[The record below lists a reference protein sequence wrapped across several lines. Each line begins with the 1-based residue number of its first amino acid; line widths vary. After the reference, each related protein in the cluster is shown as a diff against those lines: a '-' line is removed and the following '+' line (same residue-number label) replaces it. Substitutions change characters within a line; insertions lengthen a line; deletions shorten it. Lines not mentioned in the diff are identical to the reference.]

1 MPPKKRMVEPR
12 AEIEV
17 ETVAE
22 RGERDDRV
30 GDDIEFEGHSPPA
43 SSYSSRSCGSLSAEQ
58 LERILAANTKSM
70 MALLE
75 RRAVSPSHSSTDM
88 EGGRPLLT
96 RVDIPKWT
104 EGESPSDFFGK
115 YEQALSH
122 NGVERSKWG
131 SLLQVYISGSAQAS
145 FRQLNPA
152 VLADY
157 DQVKKEMLESLGD
170 TPDGADKR
178 WFSLNRQKGENH
190 RALFRRVHNT
200 GFRRMDG
207 LETKEACCNK
217 MILSKFLTL
226 LSPDCYASVTAKKP
240 ANGQEAA
247 RFAQEF
253 EEDVSFARSL
263 QSKAHGGY
271 YNSYRRENSS
281 RVEQQASVGSTNG
294 PRNGAS
300 GQVSNNSPS
309 SVQGQNVGSNQLNV
323 KSYNKDKSFKKE
335 RKPIVC
341 YGCGE
346 PDHIRPNCPNRI
358 RRVKSPVLGA
368 VMIVKGCLAGKDVE
382 NLRVDTGAE
391 RTVVRKD
398 LVPSSAYIGE
408 TVKLD
413 SWRGAQCTEHDLA
426 KILIKVGS
434 VEVLSTVAVV
444 EKLDCDA
451 LLGSDL
457 GKTMTRELMKLV
469 VPKLDEEEGEP
480 VRVTRAQARKEAARE
495 NEDDMISAQA
505 ECKPTTLSEIFDFPD
520 SYFEQDPV
528 PISVDELEEWPVFDD
543 DHLPLPSL
551 RVAGSDCLAKE
562 QKEDDSLKAV
572 LLLGVK
578 GEKGYAF
585 EKGVLVQY
593 TSDGV
598 DESVQRVI
606 VPVGRRLQV
615 LQLAHGGMT
624 AGHFGVKKTFARLSR
639 HFLWPGMW
647 SQVKGFVRTCSGCQK
662 GARLVNAK
670 APLQPL
676 PSVSEPFQKVAF
688 DIVGPLPRTTS
699 GYKYL
704 LTAMCLYTKFP
715 EAIPLKRIDNLSVLN
730 AMMEI
735 FSRYGMPKEL
745 LTDQGSVF
753 TSSLTRHM
761 CKTFEVHK
769 IRTSPYH
776 PQSDGALER
785 WHACL
790 KGMLKK
796 AEVNLKDWDQQ
807 LKYIL
812 FAYRD
817 TPHCVTGF
825 SPFSLMFGRDVK
837 GPLEFLKSS
846 WVEGREDDSSVGE
859 WLINVRA
866 KMCEMAE
873 VVSDREAKAK
883 AKMKQYYDKSASVKS
898 FVEGEMV
905 LRRKP
910 VLKGKMGSFW
920 EGPYEVEKK
929 VSPVTYLV
937 RLPGSANKARV
948 LHCNVLKKW
957 HTPTDRVHN
966 VVVIGEDESECES
979 SLGLKLVR
987 EGFVPSSIE
996 QQLLDDVLD
1005 RYRDVLS
1012 DKPGRTEAA
1021 ELCIRTGDS
1030 IPVRSHPYRIPPMWK
1045 EDVKK
1050 QMDQL
1055 LELGIIRPSTSPW
1068 SSSVVLAHKKDGGVR
1083 PCIDFRAVN
1092 AVTEPDP
1099 YQMPLIEEILD
1110 SFASARFISKIDLTK
1125 GFHQI
1130 PVKAEDCAKTAF
1142 CTPWGKFEFCYMP
1155 FGLRNG
1161 PAVFQRLMDN
1171 LQHCDKEFAQVYI
1184 DDIAVFSSTWEEH
1197 CSQIEV
1203 ILSRLKEAGLTA
1215 NKKKCMWGQTK
1226 VESLDMW
1233 LVVVK

>member
-1 MPPKKRMVEPR
+1 MPPKRKAAEKGDELEPER
-12 AEIEV
+12 
-17 ETVAE
+17 ETS
-22 RGERDDRV
+22 ERDSV
-30 GDDIEFEGHSPPA
+30 ITSPISSA
-43 SSYSSRSCGSLSAEQ
+43 SSYSTASSGSSMSCGTVSAEQ
-58 LERILAANTKSM
+58 LERILDANTKSM
-70 MALLE
+70 MALLD
-75 RRAVSPSHSSTDM
+75 RRAVSPAHSSVST
-88 EGGRPLLT
+88 ESSRPLLT
-96 RVDIPKWT
+96 RVDIPKWV
-104 EGESPSDFFGK
+104 EGESPSDFFSK

-122 NGVERSKWG
+122 NGVEKSKWG

-152 VLADY
+152 VLSDY
-157 DQVKKEMLESLGD
+157 ELVKKEMLESMGD
-170 TPDGADKR
+170 TPDGANKR
-178 WFSLNRQKGENH
+178 WFSLSRHKGENH

-200 GFRRMDG
+200 GYRRMDG
-207 LETKEACCNK
+207 LETKEACCNR

-226 LSPDCYASVTAKKP
+226 LSPDCYASVSAKRP

-247 RFAQEF
+247 RYAQEF

-263 QSKAHGGY
+263 QPRSHGGY
-271 YNSYRRENSS
+271 HNSYKREHSNG
-281 RVEQQASVGSTNG
+281 RVEQQLGSGSSNSSKNG
-294 PRNGAS
+294 SDGH
-300 GQVSNNSPS
+300 VSNSSSSP
-309 SVQGQNVGSNQLNV
+309 VKGEGVGSNQLNV
-323 KSYNKDKSFKKE
+323 QKSYNKEKGYRKE

-341 YGCGE
+341 YACGE
-346 PDHIRPNCPNRI
+346 PDHIRPNCPNKI
-358 RRVKSPVLGA
+358 RRVKSPELGS
-368 VMIVKGCLAGKDVE
+368 VMIVKGCLAGCEVD
-382 NLRVDTGAE
+382 NLRVDTGAD
-391 RTVVRKD
+391 RTVVREDFIPKE
-398 LVPSSAYIGE
+398 AYTGE
-408 TVKLD
+408 RIRLD
-413 SWRGAQCTEHDLA
+413 SWRGAQISDHRVA
-426 KILIKVGS
+426 RIVIKVGN
-434 VEVLSTVAVV
+434 VEQLAKVAVV
-444 EKLDCDA
+444 EHLDCPA

-457 GKTMTRELMKLV
+457 GRPLWRELMSRV
-469 VPKLDEEEGEP
+469 VAQLEEGCESKVVGEP
-480 VRVTRAQARKEAARE
+480 VRVTRAQAKREAAKE
-495 NEDDMISAQA
+495 HEEDMASAQA
-505 ECKPTTLSEIFDFPD
+505 ECNPTPLSEIFDFPD

-528 PISVDELEEWPVFDD
+528 PTSVDELEEWPVFDD
-543 DHLPLPSL
+543 VNLPLPSL
-551 RVAGSDCLAKE
+551 KIAGTDDLARE
-562 QKEDDSLKAV
+562 QSQDDSLKAV
-572 LLLGVK
+572 WQLGVK
-578 GEKGYAF
+578 GEKGYTF

-598 DESVQRVI
+598 DDSVLRVV
-606 VPVGRRLQV
+606 VPVGRRMQV
-615 LQLAHGGMT
+615 LQMAHSNLT

-639 HFLWPGMW
+639 HFLWPKMW
-647 SQVKGFVRTCSGCQK
+647 GQVKGYVRTCAGCQK

-676 PSVSEPFQKVAF
+676 PCVSEPFQKVAF
-688 DIVGPLPRTTS
+688 DLVGPLPRTTS

-715 EAIPLKRIDNLSVLN
+715 EAIPLKKVDNLSVLN

-790 KGMLKK
+790 KGMLKR
-796 AEVNLKDWDQQ
+796 AETNPKEWDQQ
-807 LKYIL
+807 LKYVL

-837 GPLEFLKSS
+837 GPLEFLKLS
-846 WVEGREDDSSVGE
+846 WVEGQEDESSVGE
-859 WLINVRA
+859 WLVNVKA
-866 KMCEMAE
+866 KMCAMAE

-883 AKMKQYYDKSASVKS
+883 AKMKLYYDKSARVKS

-910 VLKGKMGSFW
+910 VLTGKMGSFW

-937 RLPGSANKARV
+937 RLPGRSNKARV
-948 LHCNVLKKW
+948 LHSNLLKKW
-957 HTPTDRVHN
+957 HTPVVKVHN
-966 VVVIGEDESECES
+966 VVVISEDESECES
-979 SLGLKLVR
+979 SPGLKLQR
-987 EGFVPSSIE
+987 DGFVPSVGE
-996 QQLLDDVLD
+996 QRLLDEVLD

-1021 ELCIRTGDS
+1021 ELCIRTGES
-1030 IPVRSHPYRIPPMWK
+1030 GPVRSHPYRIPPRWSN
-1045 EDVKK
+1045 EVRR

-1068 SSSVVLAHKKDGGVR
+1068 SSSVVLASKKDGGVR

-1110 SFASARFISKIDLTK
+1110 SLASARFISKIDLTK
-1125 GFHQI
+1125 GF
-1130 PVKAEDCAKTAF
+1130 
-1142 CTPWGKFEFCYMP
+1142 
-1155 FGLRNG
+1155 
-1161 PAVFQRLMDN
+1161 
-1171 LQHCDKEFAQVYI
+1171 
-1184 DDIAVFSSTWEEH
+1184 SSD
-1197 CSQIEV
+1197 S
-1203 ILSRLKEAGLTA
+1203 S
-1215 NKKKCMWGQTK
+1215 
-1226 VESLDMW
+1226 
-1233 LVVVK
+1233 